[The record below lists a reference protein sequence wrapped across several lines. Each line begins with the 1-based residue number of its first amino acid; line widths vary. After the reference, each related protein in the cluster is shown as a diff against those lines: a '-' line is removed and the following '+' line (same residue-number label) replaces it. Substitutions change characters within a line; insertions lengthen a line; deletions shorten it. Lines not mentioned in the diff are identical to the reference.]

1 MNEMDFFYLL
11 DFLNKLDD
19 FILIVL
25 ISSLKFLRTKEE
37 VRILLIDL
45 FGPEETKM
53 IPEIEPNDLLNL
65 AKAEFNTRN
74 LN

>member
-1 MNEMDFFYLL
+1 MNEKDFFYLL

-19 FILIVL
+19 FVLIAL

-37 VRILLIDL
+37 VKILLIDI
-45 FGPEETKM
+45 FGPEETKT
-53 IPEIEPNDLLNL
+53 IPEIEPNDLLVL